1 MTIRDTRKN
10 EAYFIELKADFDE
23 ALLETQEA
31 LDAGDFTSP
40 SERENVAQRLFQLA
54 IMRAVTHYSAG
65 TDIDLLKPYVL
76 AILPY
81 RLQLKAMADKLPEVH
96 QFYRDDFE
104 RLGGAQ
110 DADGS
115 ANINRYVNTLWWL
128 SLLKACEAP
137 TEHIKQALSIIGERG
152 KDTLFDNI
160 AIALGDSNKNVANEL
175 YYPEIYQ
182 TLSDAWSAPHA
193 NKVTLLNQF
202 IKQWYDS
209 LEEADWH
216 ESHDCECEFEY
227 TDYYIGYWCFEH
239 ALVAN
244 LLNITRTQL
253 EQHSMI
259 AVDFL

>member
-31 LDAGDFTSP
+31 LDAGNFTSP
-40 SERENVAQRLFQLA
+40 SERVNVAQRLFQLA
-54 IMRAVTHYSAG
+54 IMRVVTHYSAG
-65 TDIDLLKPYVL
+65 TDINLLKPYVL

-81 RLQLKAMADKLPEVH
+81 RLQLKVMADKLPKAH
-96 QFYRDDFE
+96 QFYREDFE

-128 SLLKACEAP
+128 SLLKGVAASD
-137 TEHIKQALSIIGERG
+137 EHIKQALAIIGERG

-160 AIALGDSNKNVANEL
+160 AIALGDSNTEVADEL
-175 YYPEIYQ
+175 YHPEIYQ
-182 TLSDAWSAPHA
+182 TLSDAWSAPQA
-193 NKVTLLNQF
+193 NKATLLNQF
-202 IKQWYDS
+202 IQQWYDN
-209 LEEADWH
+209 LEEADWY
-216 ESHDCECEFEY
+216 ESHDCDCEFEY
-227 TDYYIGYWCFEH
+227 TDYYIGYWSFEH
-239 ALVAN
+239 ALVVN
-244 LLNITRTQL
+244 LLNIPITQL

-259 AVDFL
+259 AVDCL